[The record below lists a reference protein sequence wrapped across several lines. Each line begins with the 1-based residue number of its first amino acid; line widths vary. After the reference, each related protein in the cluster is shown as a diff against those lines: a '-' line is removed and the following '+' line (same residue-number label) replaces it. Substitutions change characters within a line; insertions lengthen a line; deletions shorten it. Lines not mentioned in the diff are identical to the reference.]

1 MATVDA
7 ASRKIQLLEITA
19 ASSPSA
25 LAHARELMLEY
36 GRFVLEQPDA
46 ALFCFGT
53 LEKEVANM
61 PASYLE
67 KGGGSLVAYVD
78 HEPTGFVA
86 WRAVPASDAPGAWE
100 MKRLWV
106 RPSGRGLGLGRNL
119 TLAVL
124 ERART
129 ASGCA
134 VYLDTAPASMAAA
147 VRLYLELGFEPCS
160 AYNGDPVPGLAYLK
174 KNL

>member
-1 MATVDA
+1 
-7 ASRKIQLLEITA
+7 
-19 ASSPSA
+19 
-25 LAHARELMLEY
+25 MLEY

-67 KGGGSLVAYVD
+67 KGGGSLVAYAD
-78 HEPTGFVA
+78 REPAGFVA
-86 WRAVPASDAPGAWE
+86 WRAVLARVAPRAWE

-106 RPSGRGLGLGRNL
+106 RPSGRGLGLGKKL

-124 ERART
+124 ERAR
-129 ASGCA
+129 AAGQSA
-134 VYLDTAPASMAAA
+134 VYLDTAPASMDAA
-147 VRLYLELGFEPCS
+147 VRLYRELGFEPCG
-160 AYNGDPVPGLAYLK
+160 AYNGDPVEGLAYFRKCL
-174 KNL
+174 

>member
-7 ASRKIQLLEITA
+7 ASRKIQLLEISA

-61 PASYLE
+61 PARYLG

-86 WRAVPASDAPGAWE
+86 
-100 MKRLWV
+100 
-106 RPSGRGLGLGRNL
+106 
-119 TLAVL
+119 
-124 ERART
+124 
-129 ASGCA
+129 
-134 VYLDTAPASMAAA
+134 
-147 VRLYLELGFEPCS
+147 
-160 AYNGDPVPGLAYLK
+160 
-174 KNL
+174 

>member
-7 ASRKIQLLEITA
+7 ASRQINLLEITA
-19 ASSPSA
+19 ASSQST

-46 ALFCFGT
+46 ALFCFGA
-53 LEKEVANM
+53 LEKDVANM

-86 WRAVPASDAPGAWE
+86 WRAVPASVALGVWE

-106 RPSGRGLGLGRNL
+106 RPSGRGLGLGKQL

-124 ERART
+124 ERAR
-129 ASGCA
+129 AAARSA
-134 VYLDTAPASMAAA
+134 VYLDTAPASMVAA

-160 AYNGDPVPGLAYLK
+160 AYNGDAVAGLAYLRK
-174 KNL
+174 SL